1 MDKLKKVF
9 IFKSVIIILFIFIL
23 SCSSVGKRIIP
34 DSEVLSR
41 SEIIQKSIEKV
52 ENNYND
58 IILKKNVGIYK
69 KGYRD
74 WKVVLY
80 SEENYYL
87 LEVSEDGNIISIE
100 KKEYSTNNKD

>member
-1 MDKLKKVF
+1 MQQGKTITLK
-9 IFKSVIIILFIFIL
+9 IILLIFLDNANIWTQ
-23 SCSSVGKRIIP
+23 VVQI
-34 DSEVLSR
+34 
-41 SEIIQKSIEKV
+41 
-52 ENNYND
+52 
-58 IILKKNVGIYK
+58 VGIYK